1 MLIEARDLEKVFQVG
16 SSPVPALKG
25 VSLDVD
31 RGEFVVITGASGS
44 GKSTLLYILGCL
56 EQPTG
61 GRYSLDG
68 RPVESLD
75 DNELSGVR
83 NRKIGFVFQSF
94 DLLPQHNVLENVELP
109 LIYGGVEVQ
118 TRRDRSLILLEQ
130 VGLGDKLYHRP
141 GELSGG
147 EAQRVAIARALAV
160 DPLLLLADEPTGN
173 LDSKTGRGIMELFKD
188 LNGKGTTVV
197 FVTHSGEIAAY
208 AGRGIEMRDGRI
220 VDDSI
225 K

>member
-1 MLIEARDLEKVFQVG
+1 MLIEARELEKVFQVG

-25 VSLDVD
+25 VSLDVG

-56 EQPTG
+56 EQPTS

-160 DPLLLLADEPTGN
+160 EPLLLLADEPTGN
-173 LDSKTGRGIMELFKD
+173 LDSKTGKGIMELFSD
-188 LNGKGTTVV
+188 LNRKGTTVV

-220 VDDSI
+220 VGDSRR
-225 K
+225 